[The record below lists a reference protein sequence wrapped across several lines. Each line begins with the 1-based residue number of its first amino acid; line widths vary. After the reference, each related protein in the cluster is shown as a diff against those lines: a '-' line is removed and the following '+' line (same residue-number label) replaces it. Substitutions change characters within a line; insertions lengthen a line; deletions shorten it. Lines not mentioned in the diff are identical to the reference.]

1 MYKEDNSGFVNFPSG
16 GREVAKIDS
25 GKTLVYLVA
34 FEVDLEQDS
43 MSNINLFQPGI
54 FVSDDMTSR
63 PIPIRPNDTV
73 DDIIRRNKEQ
83 DFYDSLYFPNRS
95 AVEKRMSSTLDDW
108 RRNMSIDLI
117 SCVCLGW
124 SNFTYEHNSEIR
136 FWNATFKDLTNE
148 GKKLYY
154 SFRKLHNNKEIRIL
168 TFNNI

>member
-1 MYKEDNSGFVNFPSG
+1 MYKEDNSGFVNFPTPSKLIS
-16 GREVAKIDS
+16 KIES

-34 FEVDLEQDS
+34 FEVDFGGIVSEEKDS

-63 PIPIRPNDTV
+63 PIPIHPNDTV
-73 DDIIRRNKEQ
+73 EDVIKRNQEQ
-83 DFYDSLYFPNRS
+83 DFYDSLYFP
-95 AVEKRMSSTLDDW
+95 KRVSLEEW
-108 RRNMSIDLI
+108 KRNMSIDLI

-124 SNFTYEHNSEIR
+124 SNHTFEYNNEIK

-154 SFRKLHNNKEIRIL
+154 SMRKLHNNKEIRIL

>member
-54 FVSDDMTSR
+54 FVSDDMVTR
-63 PIPIRPNDTV
+63 PAPIRNNDTP
-73 DDIIRRNKEQ
+73 DDVVRRNKEQ

-95 AVEKRMSSTLDDW
+95 AIENW
-108 RRNMSIDLI
+108 RRGMSIDLI
-117 SCVCLGW
+117 SSVCLGW

>member
-1 MYKEDNSGFVNFPSG
+1 MYKEDNNGFVNFPTAANTNIA
-16 GREVAKIDS
+16 RIDS

-34 FEVDLEQDS
+34 FEVDEEKDN

-63 PIPIRPNDTV
+63 PSPIHNTDSV
-73 DDIIRRNKEQ
+73 EEIIKRNKEQ
-83 DFYDSLYFPNRS
+83 DFYDSLYFPTRTS
-95 AVEKRMSSTLDDW
+95 LEDWKRT
-108 RRNMSIDLI
+108 MSIDLI
-117 SCVCLGW
+117 SSVCLGW
-124 SNFTYEHNSEIR
+124 SNFTFEHNGQIK

-154 SFRKLHNNKEIRIL
+154 SMRKLHNNKEIRIL